1 NSHILEQAEISR
13 EEEVGT
19 IIGQKQSYEKDLP
32 SISLGKMEMI
42 PQTIMQSNSKD
53 DDLFLDDEINDVSA
67 EVQQFIVKMKRVEH
81 CLFDYHIINLSE
93 RNQMD
98 PVNKIF
104 TDDERIQ
111 MQLNLHIEKVESTLR
126 KQHRNETKGRK
137 PRVNVGTNHDGILKI
152 CMNAKEIEVGFLE
165 VVVNALLVDVIKYH
179 DDMDKFLKGGWYI
192 VDIFTSFIIPDN
204 VGQAYVLAEIM
215 EKVYFFKNYTP
226 SNETPVTASSS
237 KRATAKY

>member
-1 NSHILEQAEISR
+1 
-13 EEEVGT
+13 
-19 IIGQKQSYEKDLP
+19 
-32 SISLGKMEMI
+32 
-42 PQTIMQSNSKD
+42 
-53 DDLFLDDEINDVSA
+53 
-67 EVQQFIVKMKRVEH
+67 
-81 CLFDYHIINLSE
+81 
-93 RNQMD
+93 
-98 PVNKIF
+98 
-104 TDDERIQ
+104 
-111 MQLNLHIEKVESTLR
+111 VESTLR

-179 DDMDKFLKGGWYI
+179 DDMDKFLKQCKYQSSTKDSI
-192 VDIFTSFIIPDN
+192 ICNAMQRKNSLNAFRVMECFVYRIFIIPDN